1 MAGKNRDFSR
11 LRAGLAGAADQ
22 PAPAPAGDAPAKR
35 GRPTSETMAMSLRL
49 PKALNA
55 ELIRDAAQA
64 SIAEGRNVTPQQII
78 VRILET
84 HYGQADRDR
93 G

>member
-1 MAGKNRDFSR
+1 MVGKNRDFSH
-11 LRAGLAGAADQ
+11 LRAGLAGAAEQ
-22 PAPAPAGDAPAKR
+22 PAAETPAKR
-35 GRPTSETMAMSLRL
+35 GRPTSETMAMNLRL
-49 PKALNA
+49 PKALNT
-55 ELIRDAAQA
+55 ELIGDAAKA

-78 VRILET
+78 VRILEA